1 MRYEYQTFEM
11 VKQRW
16 DFIRFGLS
24 RILRKSPELYIP
36 EDVYL
41 NLGIGKAF
49 LWLVLSDN
57 GNAEGFFILEKNGD
71 TCHIWCAWAVAP
83 NLLDDGVAH
92 IETLAREFGA
102 QKLTFDTNR
111 VGWVKVAD
119 KLGFRPRTWVKEL
132 K

>member
-1 MRYEYQTFEM
+1 MKYIYQTPDM
-11 VKQRW
+11 VRENW
-16 DFIRFGLS
+16 EFIRFGLS
-24 RILRKSPELYIP
+24 RILRKSPEPYIP
-36 EDVYL
+36 EDVYV

-49 LWLVLSDN
+49 LWLVVADN
-57 GNAEGFFILEKNGD
+57 DTKEGFFILEKNGD
-71 TCHIWCAWAVAP
+71 TCHIWCAWAIAP
-83 NLLDDGVAH
+83 NLLEDGVAH

>member
-1 MRYEYQTFEM
+1 MKYIYQTPEM
-11 VKQRW
+11 VKARW

-24 RILRKSPELYIP
+24 RILRKSPEVWIP
-36 EDVYL
+36 EDVYV
-41 NLGIGKAF
+41 NLVSGKAF
-49 LWLVLSDN
+49 LWLVLADN
-57 GNAEGFFILEKNGD
+57 DTKEGFFILEKNGD

-83 NLLDDGVAH
+83 NLLEDGVAH

>member
-1 MRYEYQTFEM
+1 MRYEYQTPDM
-11 VKQRW
+11 VRERW

-24 RILRKSPELYIP
+24 RILRKSPEPYIA

-41 NLGIGKAF
+41 KLGIGKAF
-49 LWLVLSDN
+49 LWMALADS

-83 NLLDDGVAH
+83 NLLEDGVAH

-102 QKLTFDTNR
+102 NKLTFDTNR

-119 KLGFRPRTWVKEL
+119 KLGFKPRTWVKEL

>member
-1 MRYEYQTFEM
+1 MSIGSGEHIGIVGRTGSGKSSMLLVLMRIVE
-11 VKQRW
+11 
-16 DFIRFGLS
+16 
-24 RILRKSPELYIP
+24 PYIP
-36 EDVYL
+36 EDVYV
-41 NLGIGKAF
+41 NMVSGKAF
-49 LWLVLSDN
+49 LWLVLADN
-57 GNAEGFFILEKNGD
+57 DTKEGFFILEKNGD

-83 NLLDDGVAH
+83 NLLEDGVQH

>member
-1 MRYEYQTFEM
+1 MRYEYQTPEM
-11 VKQRW
+11 VRENW
-16 DFIRFGLS
+16 EFIKFGLS
-24 RILRKSPELYIP
+24 RILRKSPEPYIP
-36 EDVYL
+36 EDVYV

-49 LWLVLSDN
+49 LCLGLADN
-57 GNAEGFFILEKNGD
+57 GTKEGFFILERNGD
-71 TCHIWCAWAVAP
+71 TCHIWCAWAVSP

-102 QKLTFDTNR
+102 NKLTFDTNR

-119 KLGFRPRTWVKEL
+119 KLGLRPRTWVKEL

>member
-1 MRYEYQTFEM
+1 MRYEHQTSDM
-11 VKQRW
+11 VRERW

-24 RILRKSPELYIP
+24 RILRKPPEKWIP
-36 EDVYL
+36 EDVYTSIYA
-41 NLGIGKAF
+41 NKAF
-49 LWLVLSDN
+49 LWMVYAENDTP
-57 GNAEGFFILEKNGD
+57 EGFFILERNGD

-83 NLLDDGVAH
+83 NLLEDGVAH

-102 QKLTFDTNR
+102 HKLTFDTNR